1 MVITLYALIFKRVVL
16 SMKNTEQNPPY
27 NRDVVKKGENILREL
42 VLRSRGM
49 IEYAMVVSP
58 EGLSLFQYLP
68 REYDPDS
75 LSAATIAMIGALT
88 SALGILGKSGYIR
101 LDVALDDGSHLIIS
115 PLGDYALVVSTAK
128 SPNLGF
134 VYFIVENF
142 SSRLVRFIKI
152 NLKI

>member
-1 MVITLYALIFKRVVL
+1 MENA
-16 SMKNTEQNPPY
+16 EQNAPY
-27 NRDVVKKGENILREL
+27 NRDVIRKGEDILREL
-42 VLRSRGM
+42 VLKSRGM
-49 IEYAMVVSP
+49 VEYAMVVSP
-58 EGLSLFQYLP
+58 EGLSLFHYLP

-88 SALGILGKSGYIR
+88 SALGILGKSGYLR

-115 PLGDYALVVSTAK
+115 PLGDYALVVSTVK

-134 VYFIVENF
+134 VYFIIENF
-142 SSRLVRFIKI
+142 SRKLTQFIKI